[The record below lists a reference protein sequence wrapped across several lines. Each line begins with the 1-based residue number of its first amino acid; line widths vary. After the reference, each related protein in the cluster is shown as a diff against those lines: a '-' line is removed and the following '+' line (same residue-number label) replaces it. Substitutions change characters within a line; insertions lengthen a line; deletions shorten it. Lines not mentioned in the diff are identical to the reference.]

1 MMIGKKNII
10 FIIFIILGFSF
21 IAQHSYSQNLS
32 EEFAKDKVSVKL
44 HSAKS
49 GESKK
54 LANLYIKDK
63 GWRQGFNKREGGK
76 GDFFVSIGT
85 SSIESNDSEDNFG
98 DARQDA
104 YDVALLQAKKSF
116 IKYLGQQLST
126 QIVSERKQGKYANPP
141 KNKNEMEKLLDE
153 LDTFP
158 EGEKVRNL
166 INLKLDKALKD
177 AGHEDPTTPEAIE
190 EAQKIIKKK
199 EFKKTIEA
207 AAEHRL
213 AGFQTKKIFEDSDG
227 KKGSITVVG
236 IWSEKLNLL
245 ADALVTGGDSP
256 TGTPK
261 QSLYDQ
267 IPGMDDGELLKW
279 MFSYGASMTTNED
292 GLSSLI
298 SYGHASPLFDDVD
311 EWVDACDQAILQAE
325 SFIVVFASE
334 TATYKE
340 NLSKSRSTDIFE
352 KESKVAEMKTN
363 SKAVKD
369 YYKQLQSSGS
379 EYLSGI
385 SQLNSVELVYPS
397 GSLECVAAVGWSTDS
412 SKSGQNM
419 KKIQK
424 EAEKIENQT
433 TETTEST
440 SDSSSGTA
448 YEGTSDEASD
458 DF

>member
-1 MMIGKKNII
+1 MTGKKNII

-141 KNKNEMEKLLDE
+141 KNINEMEKLLDE

-213 AGFQTKKIFEDSDG
+213 AGFQTKKNI
-227 KKGSITVVG
+227 
-236 IWSEKLNLL
+236 
-245 ADALVTGGDSP
+245 
-256 TGTPK
+256 
-261 QSLYDQ
+261 
-267 IPGMDDGELLKW
+267 
-279 MFSYGASMTTNED
+279 
-292 GLSSLI
+292 
-298 SYGHASPLFDDVD
+298 
-311 EWVDACDQAILQAE
+311 
-325 SFIVVFASE
+325 
-334 TATYKE
+334 
-340 NLSKSRSTDIFE
+340 
-352 KESKVAEMKTN
+352 
-363 SKAVKD
+363 
-369 YYKQLQSSGS
+369 
-379 EYLSGI
+379 
-385 SQLNSVELVYPS
+385 
-397 GSLECVAAVGWSTDS
+397 
-412 SKSGQNM
+412 
-419 KKIQK
+419 
-424 EAEKIENQT
+424 
-433 TETTEST
+433 
-440 SDSSSGTA
+440 
-448 YEGTSDEASD
+448 
-458 DF
+458 

>member
-10 FIIFIILGFSF
+10 YIIFIILGFSF
-21 IAQHSYSQNLS
+21 VSQISYSQNLS
-32 EEFAKDKVSVKL
+32 EEFVKDKVSVKL
-44 HSAKS
+44 HTSKS

-54 LANLYIKDK
+54 LANLYIKNK
-63 GWRQGFNKREGGK
+63 EWVQGYNERDDGK

-85 SSIESNDSEDNFG
+85 SGINSDNSKDDFG

-104 YDVALLQAKKSF
+104 YDVALLHAKKSF
-116 IKYLGQQLST
+116 IKYLGQQLSV
-126 QIVSERKQGKYANPP
+126 QIVSERKQGKYANLP
-141 KNKNEMEKLLDE
+141 KNKNEMEELLDE

-158 EGEKVRNL
+158 EGEKTRIL

-177 AGHEDPTTPEAIE
+177 AGYEDPTTPDAIE
-190 EAQKIIKKK
+190 EAEKIIKKK
-199 EFKKTIEA
+199 SFMKTIEA

-245 ADALVTGGDSP
+245 ADAMVTGGDSP

-267 IPGMDDGELLKW
+267 IPGDEEPSKW
-279 MFSYGASMTTNED
+279 MFSYGASMTTNEN
-292 GLSSLI
+292 GLASLI

-311 EWVDACDQAILQAE
+311 EWVDACDQAVFQAD
-325 SFIVVFASE
+325 SFIVIFANES
-334 TATYKE
+334 AKYKE
-340 NLSKSRSTDIFE
+340 ILSKSRNTDIFE
-352 KESKVAEMKTN
+352 KNSKVAEMKIN
-363 SKAVKD
+363 LKAVKD
-369 YYKQLQSSGS
+369 YYKKLETSAYMHITGT
-379 EYLSGI
+379 
-385 SQLNSVELVYPS
+385 SQLNAVEVIHPS
-397 GSLECVAAVGWSTDS
+397 GSLECIAAVGWSTDS
-412 SKSGQNM
+412 SKSGKKM
-419 KKIQK
+419 KKIQN

-433 TETTEST
+433 TDNS

-448 YEGTSDEASD
+448 YEGESDEASD